1 MNNPLNRYCMKLS
14 KTLLYIITFFIVS
27 NCQTVIDHNE
37 SKLAI
42 EEIPIPVG
50 FTFES
55 TKEERISLTTNADQV
70 DVYTSNGID
79 TTFIGRYST
88 TDLNQITTSVES
100 VEIIIKPL
108 GVQLPEITS
117 MAVQKSA
124 TTVPIVQERAI
135 SKISGNFYAI
145 GVWDINGKP
154 TYLEPSRDLI
164 DQSFI
169 DDINASLPETRPV
182 PQYNANYLNGKN
194 MNTEITELADV
205 WVTFVHEGAGWK
217 NALGYFTYPLGNTPT
232 STSQIDSLF
241 VLFPNV
247 SFSGSGGALLTGD
260 KVYLGRFPA
269 NTGIGWFL
277 IPNGFSTGNGSI
289 SITAGIKYSIHSLND
304 FTASTYNQ
312 HTILL
317 NDAQRE
323 LLLLGFEDTSRPGGD
338 NDFNDAIFFV
348 SSNPYRAINNPE
360 LLPIQEAVDTD
371 SDGVFDHEDSY
382 PNDSERAFD
391 AYFPSANQYNS
402 FLAEDLWP
410 VKGDYD
416 FNDVV
421 VDYRIHYVHDS
432 KNQVKEVSFET
443 VIKANGG
450 YQQNSMMMRLP
461 VSPTLVEKIS
471 DYQKFDSYI
480 QLAENGT
487 EKDQSETVFILTDN
501 LSKTL
506 PPPIGSKV
514 TNVINSDPKM
524 NPVNLTVK
532 VTFTSPI
539 SKTLLGSAPYD
550 PFVIPNLDRSRE
562 IHLAGKT
569 LTDKANAKLLGTQDD
584 ASGSFDRPNFTSKT
598 GLPWAFVIS
607 SSVPHSQEGI
617 DFTLGFLKF
626 SDWASSKGTLYSDW
640 FLNKTNYRNTATL
653 YLK

>member
-1 MNNPLNRYCMKLS
+1 MKFS
-14 KTLLYIITFFIVS
+14 NTLLFVTTLFFVS

-55 TKEERISLTTNADQV
+55 TKEEPISLPNNASLV
-70 DVYTSNGID
+70 DVYTSNGVD
-79 TTFIGRYST
+79 TTLLGRYTSK
-88 TDLNQITTSVES
+88 DLQQITTSISSE
-100 VEIIIKPL
+100 EILVKPL
-108 GVQLPEITS
+108 GAQLPDIS
-117 MAVQKSA
+117 PMALQK
-124 TTVPIVQERAI
+124 TTTLNPSIQARAI
-135 SKISGNFYAI
+135 TKISGNFYAI
-145 GVWDINGKP
+145 GTWDINGKP
-154 TYLEPSRDLI
+154 SYLEPSRDII

-205 WVTFVHEGAGWK
+205 WVTFVHEGEGWK
-217 NALGYFTYPLGNTPT
+217 NALGYFTYTLGNTPT

-241 VLFPNV
+241 VLFPNA
-247 SFSGSGGALLTGD
+247 SFSGSGGALATGD
-260 KVYLGRFPA
+260 KIYLGRFPE

-277 IPNGFSTGNGSI
+277 IPNGFSTGNGSL
-289 SITAGIKYSIHSLND
+289 SITSGIKYSIHSLND

-348 SSNPYRAINNPE
+348 SSNPYRAIDNPE

-371 SDGVFDHEDSY
+371 RDGVFDHLDSY
-382 PNDSERAFD
+382 PNDAERAFD
-391 AYFPSANQYNS
+391 AYFPSATQYSS

-410 VKGDYD
+410 TKGDYD

-421 VDYRIHYVHDS
+421 VDYRIHYVQNS
-432 KNQVKEVSFET
+432 SNQVKDLILET
-443 VIKANGG
+443 VVKANGG
-450 YQQNSMMMRLP
+450 YQQNSMMMHLP
-461 VSPTLVEKIS
+461 VSPSLVEKVS
-471 DYQKFDSYI
+471 GYQKFDSYL
-480 QLAENGT
+480 QLAANGT
-487 EKDQSETVFILTDN
+487 EADQTETVFIITDN

-506 PPPIGSKV
+506 PPPSGARV
-514 TNVINSDPKM
+514 TNVINSDTKV

-539 SKTLLGSAPYD
+539 TKTLLGSAPYD
-550 PFVIPNLDRSRE
+550 PFVIPNLDRTRE

-569 LTDKANAKLLGTQDD
+569 LTDKASAQLLGTQDD
-584 ASGSFDRPNFTSKT
+584 ASGSFGRPNFTSKT
-598 GLPWAFVIS
+598 GLPWAIVIS
-607 SSVPHSQEGI
+607 SSIPHSQEGI
-617 DFTLGFLKF
+617 DFTLGYLKF
-626 SDWASSKGTLYSDW
+626 SDWASSKGVLSSDW
-640 FLNKTNYRNTATL
+640 FQNKTNYRNTTTL